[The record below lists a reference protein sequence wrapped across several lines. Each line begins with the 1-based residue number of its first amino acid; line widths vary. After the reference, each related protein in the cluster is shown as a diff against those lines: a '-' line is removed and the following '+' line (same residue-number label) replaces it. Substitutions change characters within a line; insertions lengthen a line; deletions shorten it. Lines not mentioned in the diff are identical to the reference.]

1 VALLRHPD
9 QQGPGS
15 KLGGGAALPTGGLRR
30 LYRFLA
36 WVAATVIALPVSLA
50 SELLLRPRRTHPEP
64 NAGAGQAADAGV
76 AGGDAA
82 WQQAGS
88 RQQEVTPDAAL
99 ISGDDLGD
107 AVALPTAD
115 DSGGGVGFGLPFAGL
130 LRWLVV
136 DLLWGYVVHPV
147 WDVVSDVAAYYWSG
161 EGADRCRKRFPA
173 PPPPL
178 TPSSAT
184 CLLVRCLTCFPS
196 PPAWVPVCSAAYT
209 YAHGR
214 ARHLNPGHHVFLA
227 VDAPVF
233 LQVQAAK
240 RAMRSARSYDE
251 WLRHAHHVDQLNDA
265 QRWKM
270 RFESDVRYLV
280 SCLANCL
287 PSQYLSCLPACP

>member
-1 VALLRHPD
+1 MAISMPQRRPSGTAGASAPPSRAPSSGGPPVAPLRHPD
-9 QQGPGS
+9 QQGAGS

-36 WVAATVIALPVSLA
+36 WVAATAIALPVSLA

-88 RQQEVTPDAAL
+88 RQQEVTPDAAV
-99 ISGDDLGD
+99 ISGDNLGD
-107 AVALPTAD
+107 AVALSTAE

-161 EGADRCRKRFPA
+161 EGADRCRKCFLVS
-173 PPPPL
+173 PP

-184 CLLVRCLTCFPS
+184 CLLVRRLLLPFSTCLGAGMPCRLSIRPRPRTASQPRPS
-196 PPAWVPVCSAAYT
+196 RVL
-209 YAHGR
+209 GRRR
-214 ARHLNPGHHVFLA
+214 ARVPSGAGRQARNA
-227 VDAPVF
+227 VGSQLRRVVAP
-233 LQVQAAK
+233 
-240 RAMRSARSYDE
+240 RTPR
-251 WLRHAHHVDQLNDA
+251 
-265 QRWKM
+265 
-270 RFESDVRYLV
+270 
-280 SCLANCL
+280 
-287 PSQYLSCLPACP
+287 